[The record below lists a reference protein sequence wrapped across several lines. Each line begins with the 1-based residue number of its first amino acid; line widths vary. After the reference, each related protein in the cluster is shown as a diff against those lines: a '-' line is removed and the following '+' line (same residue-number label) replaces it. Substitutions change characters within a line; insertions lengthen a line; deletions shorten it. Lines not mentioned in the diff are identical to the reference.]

1 MVSNIQH
8 KLLCFFD
15 WIMIKDDDD
24 KVGYWINAALVLSF
38 GIISIII
45 SFFAIFSTL
54 FIASNGLLIMELLAR
69 IILAGVFLPI
79 GLGSILFL
87 RRSFRHNEED
97 VFWGELKDMPA
108 NLQTEESLN
117 PLDILKIKQ
126 LIGTETQKENT

>member
-1 MVSNIQH
+1 VSNIQH

>member
-54 FIASNGLLIMELLAR
+54 FIASNGLLIMELLVR